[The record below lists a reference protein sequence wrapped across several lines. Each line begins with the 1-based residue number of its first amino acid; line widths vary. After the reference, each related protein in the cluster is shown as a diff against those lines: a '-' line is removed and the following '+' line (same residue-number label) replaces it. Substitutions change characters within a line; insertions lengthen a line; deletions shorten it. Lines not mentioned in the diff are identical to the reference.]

1 MGLQALS
8 CFLSLPLSFSFCL
21 EWSPDLVDLAIKYK
35 GKGVVGVDVGGD
47 ELVPMD
53 LHIPCFKV
61 RNIRC
66 QSL

>member
-1 MGLQALS
+1 M
-8 CFLSLPLSFSFCL
+8 
-21 EWSPDLVDLAIKYK
+21 VDLAIKYK
-35 GKGVVGVDVGGD
+35 VKGVVGVDVGGD

-61 RNIRC
+61 RSIRC